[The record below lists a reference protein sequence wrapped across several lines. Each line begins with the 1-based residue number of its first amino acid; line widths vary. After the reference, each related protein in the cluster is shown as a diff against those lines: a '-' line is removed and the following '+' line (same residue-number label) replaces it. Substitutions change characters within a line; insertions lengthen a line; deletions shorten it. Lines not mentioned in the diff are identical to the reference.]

1 MCAVEARLIVVGSES
16 AELALKIQTS
26 PKQHVVQILSPKGA
40 DQPFNERVRAGHE
53 GYGLDFLNLED
64 SQVRPPAMESK
75 QWVVVRTHMLRE
87 RLSRS
92 GVIEHATDRHA
103 VDGSWRNAEADDPA
117 REEIHDDQDPVAPE
131 GDRFASEQI
140 DAPQA
145 VRCISD
151 EGEPGWTI
159 SSGGTSEMLSE
170 DAAHHILADVDTECM
185 GNLLRNSRA
194 PESRIAALHLENRGD
209 EFL

>member
-1 MCAVEARLIVVGSES
+1 
-16 AELALKIQTS
+16 
-26 PKQHVVQILSPKGA
+26 VVQILSPDGA

-53 GYGLDFLNLED
+53 GYGLDLVNFEYP
-64 SQVRPPAMESK
+64 QVRSPAMESE
-75 QWVVVRTHMLRE
+75 QRIVVRTQMLRE

-92 GVIEHATDRHA
+92 GLVEHATDRHA
-103 VDGSWRNAEADDPA
+103 IDVSRRNANADDPA
-117 REEIHDDQDPVAPE
+117 REQIHDDHDPVALE
-131 GDRFASEQI
+131 NNRFTAEQI

-145 VRCISD
+145 VRCVSD

-159 SSGGTSEMLSE
+159 ASRGTSAMLSE

-185 GNLLRNSRA
+185 GNLLSNSRA